1 MRATQEQYEE
11 CVTKYSELG
20 QQAVY
25 EYARVAGID
34 EWSKCIPC
42 EDKTPD
48 CEDFCCLVCGTFKR
62 GMDNKE
68 VKALK
73 TLREK
78 GYAIAIW
85 YPDEHKLKK
94 PKDLEDRI
102 VEESWEII
110 NILKEW
116 ETINEKANT

>member
-1 MRATQEQYEE
+1 MRATQEQYEK
-11 CVTKYSELG
+11 CVTIYSDKG

-25 EYARVAGID
+25 KYAKENAID

-68 VKALK
+68 VEALK

-78 GYAIAIW
+78 GYAVVIW
-85 YPDEHKLKK
+85 YPDEHRLKI
-94 PKDLEDRI
+94 PKSLEDRI
-102 VEESWEII
+102 VEQSWEII
-110 NILKEW
+110 NILKED
-116 ETINEKANT
+116 EKINEKTNT